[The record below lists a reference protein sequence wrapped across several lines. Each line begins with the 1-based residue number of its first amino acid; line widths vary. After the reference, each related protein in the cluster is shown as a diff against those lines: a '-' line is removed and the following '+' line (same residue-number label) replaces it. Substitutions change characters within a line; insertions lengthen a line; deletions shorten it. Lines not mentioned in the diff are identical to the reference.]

1 MNKIIVSIV
10 FAIILVI
17 GINKITDGIFY
28 VEKPEKS
35 AYSIQIAETTTAAD
49 TTTSETSSESS
60 QGGDIMALFAS
71 ASAADGQQIFKK
83 SCSQCHSIAVDGK
96 NKLGPRLWGIISR
109 QAGSIPDYKYSKAMV
124 AYGKK
129 WTFDELNNFLIKPKA
144 YIKNTKMAYIGLKS
158 AKHRADLIL
167 YLNQNSDNPLPVQ

>member
-1 MNKIIVSIV
+1 MKIVVSIV
-10 FAIILVI
+10 FAVILVI
-17 GINKITDGIFY
+17 GINKIADSIFY

-60 QGGDIMALFAS
+60 QGGNIMALFTS
-71 ASAADGQQIFKK
+71 TSAADGQQIFKK
-83 SCSQCHSIAVDGK
+83 NCSQCHSIAVDGK
-96 NKLGPRLWGIISR
+96 NKIGPRLWGIISR
-109 QAGSIPDYKYSKAMV
+109 QAGSTPDYKYSKAMV
-124 AYGKK
+124 AHGKK

-158 AKHRADLIL
+158 AKDRASVIL
-167 YLNQNSDNPLPVQ
+167 YLNQNSDNPLPIQ